1 MTAEI
6 LIGGR
11 ARLRIKSA
19 TGELIGVELSPDK
32 ASKLR
37 DELNA
42 PAPEPPAPLPPP
54 DLEPEPVVLTDPEP
68 TATEIRPE
76 TEETSEQP

>member
-19 TGELIGVELSPDK
+19 TGELIGVELTPDR

-37 DELNA
+37 GELNA

-54 DLEPEPVVLTDPEP
+54 EPEPVVQTESEP
-68 TATEIRPE
+68 TATESQPE